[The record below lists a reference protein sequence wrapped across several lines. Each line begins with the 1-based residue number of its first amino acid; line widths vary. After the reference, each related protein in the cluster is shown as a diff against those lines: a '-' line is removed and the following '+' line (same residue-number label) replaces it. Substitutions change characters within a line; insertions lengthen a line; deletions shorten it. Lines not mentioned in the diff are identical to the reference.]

1 MSNKVSTLFKRAM
14 LEMAKQ
20 GEFKRC
26 AEMHGVWIDADYAAE
41 MEQGILD
48 MEENYKSA
56 DGSGVQA
63 FSFIALLGPIAEH
76 EPVLADAIVMM
87 AAMEDE

>member
-1 MSNKVSTLFKRAM
+1 MNKVSTLFKRAI

-26 AEMHGVWIDADYAAE
+26 AEMHGVWIDADYAKE
-41 MEQGILD
+41 MEEGILD

-56 DGSGVQA
+56 DDSGVQA
-63 FSFIALLGPIAEH
+63 FSFIGLLSPIAEH

>member
-1 MSNKVSTLFKRAM
+1 MSNKVSTLFKRAI

-20 GEFKRC
+20 GEFRRC

-41 MEQGILD
+41 MEDGIIKLD
-48 MEENYKSA
+48 KSLQ
-56 DGSGVQA
+56 SGHGTGIEDS
-63 FSFIALLGPIAEH
+63 SFIGLLGPIAEH

-87 AAMEDE
+87 AAIEDE